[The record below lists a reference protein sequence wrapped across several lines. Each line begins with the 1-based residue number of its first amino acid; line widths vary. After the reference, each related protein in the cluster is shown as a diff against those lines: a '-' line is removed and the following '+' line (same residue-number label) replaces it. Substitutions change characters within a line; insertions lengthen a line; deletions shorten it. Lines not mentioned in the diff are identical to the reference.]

1 MNAYDETVRD
11 YFAALDSNNLDAML
25 ALFAAEAIVL
35 SPMLGEVRAV
45 DFFPKVFGASSATSI
60 TVFDVL
66 VSAEGHP
73 RAVGYF
79 NYDWTLKD
87 GSVILFDAADV
98 FDFDADGRIAKLTI
112 LYDTYPIRDTVGN
125 KYE

>member
-1 MNAYDETVRD
+1 MSAHNETVQA
-11 YFAALDSNNLDAML
+11 YFAALDSNDLDAML
-25 ALFAAEAIVL
+25 KLFAADASVL
-35 SPMLGEVRAV
+35 SPMLGEVRAA

-60 TVFDVL
+60 TVFDIL
-66 VSAEGHP
+66 VSADGQP

-98 FDFDADGRIAKLTI
+98 FDFDSDGRITKLTI
-112 LYDTYPIRDTVGN
+112 LYDTHPIRDEVGN

>member
-1 MNAYDETVRD
+1 MNAYDETVRA
-11 YFAALDSNNLDAML
+11 YFAALDSNDLDAML
-25 ALFAAEAIVL
+25 ALFSVDAVVL
-35 SPMLGEVRAV
+35 SPMLGEVRAAT
-45 DFFPKVFGASSATSI
+45 FFPKVFGASSATAI

-66 VSAEGHP
+66 VSAEGYP

-87 GSVILFDAADV
+87 GSEITFDAADV
-98 FDFDADGRIAKLTI
+98 FDFDADGRIAKMTI
-112 LYDTYPIRDTVGN
+112 LYDTHPIRDVVGN

>member
-1 MNAYDETVRD
+1 MNAHEETVRA
-11 YFAALDSNNLDAML
+11 YFAALDSNDLDAML
-25 ALFAAEAIVL
+25 QLFAAEAIVH
-35 SPMLGEVRAV
+35 SPMLGEVRAAE
-45 DFFPKVFGASSATSI
+45 FFPKVFGASSATSI

-66 VSAEGHP
+66 VSAQGQP

-87 GSVILFDAADV
+87 GTVIQFDAADV
-98 FDFDADGRIAKLTI
+98 FDFDADGRIAKMTI